1 MNQKIKI
8 KNDKLMKF
16 HLILKKNLKITLFN
30 KKYKIVEKIIRRLI
44 KRIKQGRLIENDIK
58 KQKKKKYKKKI

>member
-30 KKYKIVEKIIRRLI
+30 KKYKIVEKIIRR
-44 KRIKQGRLIENDIK
+44 
-58 KQKKKKYKKKI
+58 